1 VVENKAKI
9 LETWPIK
16 HPTNTHNTHN
26 AQLQSKNLKILH
38 GQAPATYPDVSN
50 VS

>member
-16 HPTNTHNTHN
+16 HPTNTHN